1 MNRLNPELKRLLSWA
16 RQAPALPPAEIPLGF
31 SQRIATRWSGWPTRD
46 LTGMWQRAILRSL
59 WPATAVIVVG
69 LAILIVQRFT
79 SNSFYGLSQA
89 YQVVSVEL
97 VP

>member
-1 MNRLNPELKRLLSWA
+1 L
-16 RQAPALPPAEIPLGF
+16 
-31 SQRIATRWSGWPTRD
+31 
-46 LTGMWQRAILRSL
+46 WQRAILRSV
-59 WPATAVIVVG
+59 WPATAVIVLG